1 MKTKDIKKEWK
12 VAGYKIIIVD
22 DDVLDTA
29 PRGDVQAVTVFSVGK
44 YVTCDE
50 LEREYEKRGL
60 VPANLDSLFA
70 IAGQHDFIATQW
82 KGSDGKYCCAAF
94 DDWDDGRRV
103 GVLRSARAWSDCWS
117 FAGVP
122 EVSSALSPSEKPSD
136 TLSLEVLINGVK
148 YAPVV

>member
-82 KGSDGKYCCAAF
+82 TGG
-94 DDWDDGRRV
+94 
-103 GVLRSARAWSDCWS
+103 AW
-117 FAGVP
+117 A
-122 EVSSALSPSEKPSD
+122 SSAAAALGATAGRSPVSRKCLRHLVPLKSPLTLCPWKYLSTE
-136 TLSLEVLINGVK
+136 
-148 YAPVV
+148 